1 MSDEKSQNLKG
12 FLKQQYKDDGLKVE
26 LTSIIAIK
34 YSYYHK
40 IKFEIGNILKTL
52 DVLQKIEQKKD
63 ILNLLG
69 FAPDQ
74 NILIRQSLWY
84 AIVVNYAKFFTAKD
98 KDQAVVPHV
107 KLESKDCYKNNDE
120 DLLTHEHLMAI
131 RNKLIAHGTKNEHE
145 EVIPVLYLNIIP
157 GTNELTCNLGIHGIG
172 LISFSLEDL
181 NKTKTLTETLAKWIE
196 IKIEK
201 ISDKVYEEVNEN
213 DAQYWWDLA
222 HKEKVQM

>member
-1 MSDEKSQNLKG
+1 MSDEKSKNLKG

-26 LTSIIAIK
+26 LTSLIAIK

-52 DVLQKIEQKKD
+52 DVLQKIEQEKE

-69 FAPDQ
+69 FASDQ

-98 KDQAVVPHV
+98 RDQAIVAHV
-107 KLESKDCYKNNDE
+107 KLESKDCYKNNNE
-120 DLLTHEHLMAI
+120 DLLAHEHLMEI

-145 EVIPVLYLNIIP
+145 EVIPVLYLNVIP
-157 GTNELTCNLGIHGIG
+157 GTNELTCILGIHGIG
-172 LISFSLEDL
+172 PISFSLQDL
-181 NKTKTLTETLAKWIE
+181 HKTKALVETLAKYIE
-196 IKIEK
+196 TKIEK
-201 ISDKVYEEVNEN
+201 IADKVYQEVNEK

-222 HKEKVQM
+222 HKEKIQ